1 MLNLRAGSGSG
12 KPAFEPGIRPE
23 KEVIGVVIFGMAA
36 RVRCSRYRERS
47 VSVIEIFHQ
56 LCVPQARIPR
66 TQVPCLNDW
75 QSEILAGSRAP
86 REVKYIGGPWQP
98 QRERFENGRC

>member
-47 VSVIEIFHQ
+47 VSVIA
-56 LCVPQARIPR
+56 L
-66 TQVPCLNDW
+66 
-75 QSEILAGSRAP
+75 
-86 REVKYIGGPWQP
+86 
-98 QRERFENGRC
+98 